1 VKPPGAGRLT
11 PFARTG
17 MKKFIFANQ
26 LRGIAA
32 LLVVMTH
39 YFGTFFAEQD
49 LLAARTF
56 SPNLRLTPAP
66 WTHLFEMPYQGPFGV
81 AVFFLISGFVIP
93 YSLQKTSTTGF
104 LLNRVCRIFPT
115 YAASLGIGTLA
126 VVASAHYWGQAF
138 SYEPKVLLANALL
151 VHNLLN
157 IPSMDAVNWTLS
169 IEVKF
174 YLLAALG
181 TATFFSRKP
190 WWHLAFQVF
199 AVWVTWYC
207 AGRMLTLFL
216 MELNYLLFMLIGVLF
231 HQHATGRIGTA
242 ALVWRALLSTAVF
255 SLTWSIGPQRSQF
268 PAVTVWYYL
277 ALAAFALCY
286 TLRTRF
292 KPHRMLDFLADISY
306 PLYCVH
312 SLVGYSF
319 MKILLH
325 RGLPFGAAV
334 LLTLATAIVLA
345 WLLHLT
351 VERGSVR
358 LGRRLADGAG
368 GRRPVAAGAPGGS

>member
-1 VKPPGAGRLT
+1 MNNR
-11 PFARTG
+11 
-17 MKKFIFANQ
+17 FIFANQ
-26 LRGIAA
+26 LRGVAA
-32 LLVVMTH
+32 MLVVMTH

-56 SPNLRLTPAP
+56 SPNLQLTPAP
-66 WTHLFEMPYQGPFGV
+66 WVHMFELPYQGPLGV

-93 YSLQKTSTTGF
+93 YSLQKTSKTGF
-104 LLNRVCRIFPT
+104 LLNRICRIYPT

-126 VVASAHYWGQAF
+126 IVASAHYWGHSF
-138 SYEPKVLLANALL
+138 SYEPLVLLSNALL

-181 TATFFSRKP
+181 TAAFFSRKP
-190 WWHLAFQVF
+190 WSLLGFQVF
-199 AVWVTWYC
+199 AAWVTWYGTGP
-207 AGRMLTLFL
+207 ALTLFL
-216 MELNYLLFMLIGVLF
+216 MELNYILFMLIGVLF
-231 HQHATGRIGTA
+231 HQHATARISTR
-242 ALVWRALLSTAVF
+242 ALVWRVLLSTAVF

-277 ALAAFALCY
+277 ALAVFALCY
-286 TLRTRF
+286 ALRSRF
-292 KPHRMLDFLADISY
+292 RPHRLLDFLAAISY

-312 SLVGYSF
+312 SLAGYTLL
-319 MKILLH
+319 KILLH
-325 RGLPFGAAV
+325 CGLPYAAAV
-334 LLTLATAIVLA
+334 LLTLACAVLLA

-351 VERGSVR
+351 VERGSID
-358 LGRRLADGAG
+358 LGRKLSNGLVG
-368 GRRPVAAGAPGGS
+368 SRPSVAGASPGQ